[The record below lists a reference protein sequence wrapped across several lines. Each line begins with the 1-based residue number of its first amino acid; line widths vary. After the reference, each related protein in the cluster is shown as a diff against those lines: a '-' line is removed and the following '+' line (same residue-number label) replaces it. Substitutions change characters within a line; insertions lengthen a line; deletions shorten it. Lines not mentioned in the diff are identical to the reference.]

1 MDGPADTGSQRDAGD
16 ETPKGVFDID
26 EILGQV
32 SDALERTAQQKGL
45 EFVLHR
51 SRDVPARLVGD
62 AQRLGH
68 VLMHLTANAVRYT
81 ASGEVAV
88 TVERESIDER
98 RREIVLRVSVSD
110 TGIGV
115 DDTIV
120 ALFQP
125 FRRDRAPAP
134 GGGGRGLVVI
144 REAVRSMGG
153 AMEVATAPGVG
164 SDFSFTARFGI
175 AARAAEAAPRF
186 GGLHALVV
194 DDNDTARA
202 ALQQLLE
209 ATGCRVTAAS
219 DGAEAIEAMRTAAV
233 PIRLAIVDSSMPGV
247 DTLETMHRLC
257 SGTGHPPVIALVTR
271 FNREEVM
278 AHAGRL
284 QLPIAA
290 YLLKPVK
297 AGDLYRAV
305 ADAGANARSAVN
317 EPVRLLDARGALE
330 RLGGSPQLLER
341 MLCEFS
347 EAQAGTAQEVRAL
360 IESGRL
366 EEASRRVHVAKGT
379 AMVLGLE
386 RFSAVATPLE
396 KALHQGDGAAG
407 LALLASFAD
416 ELAAAIGAC
425 NRARSEQARAN
436 GPDRARV
443 PAARSATAV
452 RAVLQ
457 RLVVLLE
464 RNSMAAVEVAQELD
478 ELLPGAADGIKA
490 SLYKLDFAAARRA
503 LERLTEDFAASRD

>member
-1 MDGPADTGSQRDAGD
+1 
-16 ETPKGVFDID
+16 
-26 EILGQV
+26 
-32 SDALERTAQQKGL
+32 
-45 EFVLHR
+45 
-51 SRDVPARLVGD
+51 
-62 AQRLGH
+62 
-68 VLMHLTANAVRYT
+68 
-81 ASGEVAV
+81 
-88 TVERESIDER
+88 
-98 RREIVLRVSVSD
+98 
-110 TGIGV
+110 
-115 DDTIV
+115 
-120 ALFQP
+120 
-125 FRRDRAPAP
+125 
-134 GGGGRGLVVI
+134 
-144 REAVRSMGG
+144 
-153 AMEVATAPGVG
+153 
-164 SDFSFTARFGI
+164 
-175 AARAAEAAPRF
+175 
-186 GGLHALVV
+186 
-194 DDNDTARA
+194 
-202 ALQQLLE
+202 LQQLLE